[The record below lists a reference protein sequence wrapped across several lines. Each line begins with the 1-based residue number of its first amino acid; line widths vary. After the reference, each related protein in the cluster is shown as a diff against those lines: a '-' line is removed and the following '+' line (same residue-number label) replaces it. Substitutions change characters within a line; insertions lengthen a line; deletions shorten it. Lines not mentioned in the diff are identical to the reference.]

1 MSLWLYNFPVYS
13 KEAGGLS
20 AVMGLENS
28 QLRKVREDM
37 VNEVINYVEKRKQL
51 SFLPSYDTRN
61 TVMFN

>member
-13 KEAGGLS
+13 KEAGGLN
-20 AVMGLENS
+20 AATGLENS
-28 QLRKVREDM
+28 QLGKVREDM
-37 VNEVINYVEKRKQL
+37 VNEVINYAEKRKQL